1 MLNKEKID
9 LAKQAISELG
19 DYTELVKVLDR
30 TKTEYSKNELT
41 RITDK
46 LITSVT
52 SLLQS
57 IKEN

>member
-19 DYTELVKVLDR
+19 DYTELIKVLDR
-30 TKTEYSKNELT
+30 TKTEYSKNELI

>member
-19 DYTELVKVLDR
+19 DYTELIKVLDK

>member
-19 DYTELVKVLDR
+19 DYTELIKVLDR

-46 LITSVT
+46 LITSVN

>member
-1 MLNKEKID
+1 MLNKEKIE
-9 LAKQAISELG
+9 LAKQAMSELG

-46 LITSVT
+46 LITSVS

>member
-19 DYTELVKVLDR
+19 DYTELIKVLDR

-46 LITSVT
+46 LITSVN

-57 IKEN
+57 IKED

>member
-9 LAKQAISELG
+9 LAKQAISELS

-46 LITSVT
+46 LITSVS